1 MGNNVKYDMLY
12 NNNYLLHNH
21 LSFYPS
27 LKHDSSTVSVEIL
40 SVVTLFVE
48 NTKSRGETKR
58 FSEKYTLRP
67 LGLFCPGE

>member
-27 LKHDSSTVSVEIL
+27 LKHDSSTVCHA
-40 SVVTLFVE
+40 VTLYVE
-48 NTKSRGETKR
+48 NTKSKGETKR
-58 FSEKYTLRP
+58 FSEKYALILLHFFAHVNEP
-67 LGLFCPGE
+67 L